1 MARTPGTAHHMKAA
15 IIAILFLLA
24 VAAGAAAAPTAPGG
38 PGATADWTEADKD
51 GYATS
56 ARSASK
62 VWHTLDDGRLTEVF
76 YPDLGTPSVRTLD
89 FVVSDGKTF
98 AQRDSDAANRRIEL
112 VDSRSLTYRQVNVQP
127 GRFRVTKT
135 YVTDPA
141 RNVLLVN
148 VRFRSLTGKR
158 LQLYALYD
166 PSLGN
171 DAMDDSGRSRHKA
184 LLATDAGSPVSSAL
198 IGSRAFLQ
206 TSNGYAGAPS
216 DGWED
221 LKDFRMDAKYGSA
234 QNGNVVQTG
243 RTRLTGVG
251 DRTRMTLALG
261 FGGDAGAALSAA
273 RVSLSAGFARTRSA
287 YEAGWHRYLA
297 GLKGVPASASAQRTL
312 YNVSVMTLA
321 AHEDKTHRGGYIASP
336 SMPWIWG
343 SPKIEN
349 PSGAYHLVWSRDLYQ
364 IGTALLAAG
373 DTAGANRAVDYL
385 FRKQQKADGSF
396 PQNSTVDGKEH
407 WTNLQLDEVALP
419 IVLAWQLGR
428 TDPGLYENHIKK
440 AADFIV
446 NDPDA
451 PSSPQERWENQSG
464 YSPGTIAAE
473 IAGLVCAADIAR
485 RNGDAASAARYEQTA
500 DDWQQ
505 RVEGWTATTN
515 GPYSPDRYY
524 LRLTKDGNPNAGTPY
539 NIGDSGPT
547 VDQRKVV
554 DPSYLELVRLGVKRA
569 SDPAILNTVQVVD
582 QQLAS
587 GDPTGRFF
595 WHRFNFDGYGEQK
608 DGSPWDF
615 GFPQNTT
622 EVWANNVT
630 IGRNWP
636 IFGGERGEYELL
648 SGNSAAARARLAH
661 IATAANDGQMLP
673 EQVWAPDF
681 QPAGQPG
688 FPVGEG
694 TFYATPLAWSHAQFV
709 RLAWSIDAGRPVE
722 QPAIVA
728 SRYAGG

>member
-1 MARTPGTAHHMKAA
+1 MK
-15 IIAILFLLA
+15 IATVALLLLLLLPA
-24 VAAGAAAAPTAPGG
+24 GASAAGTAPGA
-38 PGATADWTEADKD
+38 PGATATWTEADKD

-56 ARSASK
+56 VRKSSK
-62 VWHTLDDGRLTEVF
+62 VWNTLDDGRLTEVF
-76 YPDLGTPSVRTLD
+76 YPDLGTPSVRTLE
-89 FVVSDGKTF
+89 FIVSDGKTF
-98 AQRDSDAANRRIEL
+98 AQKDSEAANRRIEL
-112 VDSRSLTYRQVNVQP
+112 LDSRSLTYRQVNTQP
-127 GRFRVTKT
+127 GRFRVAKT

-141 RNVLLVN
+141 RHVVLVS
-148 VRFRSLTGKR
+148 VRFTSLTGKR
-158 LQLYALYD
+158 LQLYSLYD

-171 DAMDDSGRSRHKA
+171 DGMDDSGGTSGKA
-184 LLATDAGSPVSSAL
+184 LLANDAGSPVSSAM
-198 IGSRAFLQ
+198 IASPAFSK
-206 TSNGYAGAPS
+206 TSSGYVGTPS

-221 LKDFRMDAKYGSA
+221 LRSDYRMDGHYGSA
-234 QNGNVVQTG
+234 PNGNVVQTAL
-243 RTRLTGVG
+243 TKLTGVK

-261 FGGDAGAALSAA
+261 FGRDTAPALTAA
-273 RVSLSAGFARTRSA
+273 RASLSQGFGSTRDA

-297 GLKGVPASASAQRTL
+297 GLKGVPASASEQRRL

-321 AHEDKTHRGGYIASP
+321 AHEDKSNPGGYVASP
-336 SMPWIWG
+336 TMPWVWG
-343 SPKIEN
+343 TGLEN

-364 IGTALLAAG
+364 IATALKAAG

-385 FRKQQKADGSF
+385 FFKQQKPDGSF
-396 PQNSTVDGKEH
+396 PQNSTVDGTPH

-428 TDPGLYENHIKK
+428 RDGALYRDHIKK

-446 NDPDA
+446 NFPDA
-451 PSSPQERWENQSG
+451 PFSPQERWENQSG

-505 RVEGWTATTN
+505 RVEGWTATST
-515 GPYSPDRYY
+515 GPYSAQPYY
-524 LRLTKDGNPNAGTPY
+524 LRLTKDGNPNAGTTY
-539 NIGDSGPT
+539 NIGDSGPI

-554 DPSYLELVRLGVKRA
+554 DPSYLELVRLGVKRFD
-569 SDPAILNTVQVVD
+569 DPTILNTVNVVD

-587 GDPTGRFF
+587 GDPSGRFF
-595 WHRFNFDGYGEQK
+595 WHRFNFDGYGEKK
-608 DGSPWDF
+608 DGSPWDI
-615 GFPQNTT
+615 GFPPNPT

-648 SGNSAAARARLAH
+648 AGNRAGARGRLANMGV
-661 IATAANDGQMLP
+661 AANDGDMLP

-681 QPAGQPG
+681 PPAGQPG

-694 TFYATPLAWSHAQFV
+694 TFSATPLAWSHAQFV

-722 QPAIVA
+722 RPSIVA
-728 SRYAGG
+728 ARYGG